1 MSIAFHLGLLL
12 LVVWWLQPFS
22 GANSSPAPVFAR
34 LIYTLR
40 SEATPDRPAPAKP
53 STGATAANPTQPINP
68 AGPENFPMAAPA
80 PAPALA
86 LKDKTELNVRD
97 NAPVAAPVHP
107 HDATVFILD
116 ISGSM
121 YEPYAGSTRLAL
133 ARRILAQKIAALP
146 DGAPFAVVVYGER
159 TLRSG
164 PLARANDS
172 TRHYAVDFLNH
183 DYDCGGGTDLP
194 AGLATAQEL
203 HPGKMLVVTDG
214 DLNMNGPE
222 VLSKTFRILGA
233 KNASPSLEIIGLAP
247 RPHTDATRLLQS
259 IASQQGG
266 TYQTVPNGASLV
278 TSDSL
283 H

>member
-1 MSIAFHLGLLL
+1 
-12 LVVWWLQPFS
+12 
-22 GANSSPAPVFAR
+22 
-34 LIYTLR
+34 
-40 SEATPDRPAPAKP
+40 
-53 STGATAANPTQPINP
+53 
-68 AGPENFPMAAPA
+68 
-80 PAPALA
+80 
-86 LKDKTELNVRD
+86 
-97 NAPVAAPVHP
+97 
-107 HDATVFILD
+107 
-116 ISGSM
+116 M

-172 TRHYAVDFLNH
+172 TRHYAIDFLNH

-222 VLSKTFRILGA
+222 VLSKTFRVLGA
-233 KNASPSLEIIGLAP
+233 KNISPSLEIIGLAP
-247 RPHTDATRLLQS
+247 RAHTDATRLLQS

-266 TYQTVPNGASLV
+266 TLPDRPERRLPRHVRFIALKKGRS
-278 TSDSL
+278 S
-283 H
+283 